1 MAEIKATQVNS
12 KAEDLFVQLF
22 CEAFGPDNSEN
33 LYVQYPFVDIY
44 GNRRYIDFALESQG
58 IKIAIEIDGETYH
71 NPKKVSSNKYY
82 DDLLKQN
89 SLVFNEWKVFRWA
102 YNQLD
107 KQPEKVKDEL
117 VTYLGQTPFFKEFQ
131 DHLPNQQ
138 GKVFELRDYQSKA
151 LENLRKMRE
160 DGETIALLYHATG
173 VGKTL
178 TAATDAKVVGGRTLF
193 LVNALKLSVQAEKT
207 FATIWPE
214 ATRGQYTGGSKDT
227 NQDIIFATIQSLSR
241 GLSDFTSNA
250 FDYIVIDECHH
261 AVAKTYQKIFSY
273 FRPKF
278 ILGLSATPERTDGED
293 LLELFQNVAHKMDLK
308 TAVEKGI
315 LASIRCIRVK
325 TNVDLS
331 DVRINGIKYNP
342 QDLESKLFIPE
353 RNELIVNTLL
363 EYVPNKKTVIF
374 CASISHAKE
383 VAALLKSKGVIAEA
397 ISGRDALSAREQLL
411 DDYEHGN
418 TSVLCACDL
427 LNEGWD
433 SPHTQVLFMARP
445 TMSRTIYIQQL
456 GRGTRKSTNKD
467 ELLVFDFVDNTNM
480 FNQAYSLH
488 RLLNISEYH
497 PLDYVLAPESKKRM
511 EHDLLFRGEKPSVIW
526 DIPIMAEGFEM
537 INLFNWQDEVKGMI
551 SQNELLRMVNIQKT
565 TLNRFFSEGKI
576 NADIQIPISNKK
588 SFKYFKPETVSK
600 YARMFGW
607 TIINDKNIKSV
618 FMDYISNMNMVL
630 AYKPVLIKA
639 MFANCTDEGK
649 ILVRKIVGF
658 FISYYQSRKESGLY
672 VESGRSIF
680 SRETYSSNDVEKLIF
695 RYPFDVMNQM
705 NFVHREKNIEWVS
718 INKSIYANL
727 SEADKL
733 YIIATCDE
741 KLEEYYSRE
750 KNQEQKDE
758 N

>member
-1 MAEIKATQVNS
+1 MSKMAVIKATQVYS

-22 CEAFGPDNSEN
+22 CETFGPNNSEN
-33 LYVQYPFVDIY
+33 LYIQYPFVDIY

-89 SLVFNEWKVFRWA
+89 SLIFDEWKVFRWA

-117 VTYLGQTPFFKEFQ
+117 VTFLGQTPFFKEFQ

-138 GKVFELRDYQSKA
+138 GKAFELRDYQSEA
-151 LENLRKMRE
+151 LDNLNKMRE
-160 DGETIALLYHATG
+160 NGETIALLFHATG
-173 VGKTL
+173 IGKTV
-178 TAATDAKVVGGRTLF
+178 TAATDAKLVGGRTLF
-193 LVNALKLSVQAEKT
+193 LVNALKLSDQADKT
-207 FATIWPE
+207 FAAIWPE
-214 ATRGQYTGGSKDT
+214 ATRGQYAGGCKDT
-227 NQDIIFATIQSLSR
+227 NQDIIFATIQSISR
-241 GLSDFTSNA
+241 SLSDFSHNA

-293 LLELFQNVAHKMDLK
+293 LLELFQNVAHKMDLR

-315 LASIRCIRVK
+315 LAAIRCIRVK
-325 TNVDLS
+325 TNVDLT

-353 RNELIVNTLL
+353 RNELIANTFL

-374 CASISHAKE
+374 CASINHAKE
-383 VAALLKSKGVIAEA
+383 IAILLKSKGVNAEA
-397 ISGRDALSAREQLL
+397 ISGRDTLNTRERVLH
-411 DDYEHGN
+411 DYEHGDIN
-418 TSVLCACDL
+418 VLCACDL

-488 RLLNISEYH
+488 RLLNISEYR
-497 PLDYVLAPESKKRM
+497 PLEYVLAPDSKKQIER
-511 EHDLLFRGEKPSVIW
+511 DLLFRGEKPSVLW
-526 DIPIMAEGFEM
+526 DIPITAEDYEM
-537 INLFNWQDEVKGMI
+537 IDLFNWQDEVKGMI

-565 TLNRFFSEGKI
+565 TLNRFFLEEKI
-576 NADIQIPISNKK
+576 IADIQIPISNKK
-588 SFKYFKPETVSK
+588 SFKYFKFETVSR
-600 YARMFGW
+600 YARQYGW
-607 TIINDKNIKSV
+607 TIINEKNIKGI

-630 AYKPVLIKA
+630 SYKPVLMKA
-639 MFANCTDEGK
+639 MLTHCTDEGK
-649 ILVRKIVGF
+649 ILVKDIVEY
-658 FISYYQSRKESGLY
+658 FINYYQSRKESGLY
-672 VESGRSIF
+672 VESDRSIF
-680 SRETYSSNDVEKLIF
+680 SKASYSRKDVEKLIF

-718 INKSIYANL
+718 INKSIYTKL
-727 SEADKL
+727 SEADMQN
-733 YIIATCDE
+733 IIAICDK
-741 KLEEYYSRE
+741 KLDKYYSRA
-750 KNQEQKDE
+750 KNQE
-758 N
+758 